1 MPFHICADEI
11 NLFIFMVQH
20 YVPFF
25 GPIPRFGGF
34 SGRIVSM
41 AYIIIDRITDQVLSW
56 WTGPNTDKWDAG
68 IDNDTDEVV
77 GGAYVF
83 YSKKDA
89 TTTVKILEDEFK
101 NEPGGVNFEILKV
114 GTETVEKKT
123 RTGYVSY
130 NRVFL
135 I

>member
-1 MPFHICADEI
+1 
-11 NLFIFMVQH
+11 
-20 YVPFF
+20 
-25 GPIPRFGGF
+25 
-34 SGRIVSM
+34 M

-77 GGAYVF
+77 GSAYVF

-123 RTGYVSY
+123 RTGYVSH